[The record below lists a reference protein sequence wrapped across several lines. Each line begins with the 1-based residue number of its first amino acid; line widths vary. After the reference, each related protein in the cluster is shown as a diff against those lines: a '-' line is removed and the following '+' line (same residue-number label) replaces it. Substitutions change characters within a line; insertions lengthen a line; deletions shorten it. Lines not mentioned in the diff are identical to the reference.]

1 MTFALVSPLL
11 EASCFCASSITNIL
25 KASSVRLVDLRN
37 FLNHTKTRST
47 IGRYRSEIAA
57 AKPIGKKMHM
67 GETGSVACHGKDG
80 VSNTLGAAL
89 WELDYALT
97 GAVSGINR
105 FFFHMGQGDFYYSMW
120 EPMGSRSSAAPHIYP
135 T

>member
-1 MTFALVSPLL
+1 MKLVSQYD
-11 EASCFCASSITNIL
+11 E
-25 KASSVRLVDLRN
+25 
-37 FLNHTKTRST
+37 
-47 IGRYRSEIAA
+47 EIAA
-57 AKPIGKKMHM
+57 SRSVGKEVHM

-89 WELDYALT
+89 WELDYALS
-97 GAVSGINR
+97 GASAGMDR

-120 EPMGSRSSAAPHIYP
+120 EPIGTELNPGPHIYP